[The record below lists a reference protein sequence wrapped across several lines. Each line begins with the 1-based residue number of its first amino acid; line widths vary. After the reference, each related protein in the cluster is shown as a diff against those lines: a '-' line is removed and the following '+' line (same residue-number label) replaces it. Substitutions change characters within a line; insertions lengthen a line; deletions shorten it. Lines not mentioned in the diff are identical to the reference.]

1 MSKWYVKK
9 CSADEEKLRAFYGCE
24 KPLAYALYNRKIRN
38 RDELKKYSSAR
49 NYDFEPITDLKGVSE
64 AFDIISASVK
74 NGEKIYIYGDYDVD
88 GVMSTSIMY
97 KGLKA
102 LGADVHY
109 FIPDRAE
116 DGYGMNERALSDIID
131 KGAELVI
138 ACDNGISAIAQ
149 IDYAKK
155 RGVKVIVLDHHEP
168 AFEETPEGKRDILPS
183 ADAVADAKIQHSG
196 YGFSQM
202 CAGGLCFRFICGLY
216 EHMGKRLKNKNELLE
231 LACVATIC
239 DVVDLLEDNRAIAL
253 QGLELISKGSSNLG
267 LRTLA
272 ELKELKKITAYTVG
286 FVIGPCINASGRLDS
301 AAVAVELFITEDKK
315 RAREL
320 ARILS
325 DFNEERK
332 SITVTALERISEAIE
347 NSSLINDKI
356 IVVYDKDTHESVAGI
371 IAGRLK
377 ERFNRP
383 AIVITR
389 GEECCKGSGRSVE
402 SYDLFKGLYA
412 HKELMLKFGGHTM
425 AAGLSIAEENIDAL
439 RTALNAGCELEVS
452 DMEPIYRL
460 ETVLRPKD
468 ITLKAAEELEILE
481 PFGKANEKPLF
492 GIKNAKAEQL
502 RLVGAE
508 GNIASFFVTD
518 GTTRIRAVD
527 FDNGELWSEVMLSG
541 AKPSLDA
548 VFYIEVNEY
557 KGYKNPQLVIKDVR
571 LH

>member
-9 CSADEEKLRAFYGCE
+9 CSVDEERLKTFYGCE

-38 RDELKKYSSAR
+38 RDELKKYSEAR
-49 NYDFEPITDLKGVSE
+49 NYAFEPITDLKGVSE
-64 AFDIISASVK
+64 AFDIISASVT

-102 LGADVHY
+102 LGADVCY

-138 ACDNGISAIAQ
+138 ACDNGISALSQ

-168 AFEETPEGKRDILPS
+168 AFEEAAEGKRDILPC
-183 ADAVADAKIQHSG
+183 ADAVVDAKIEHSG

-216 EHMGKRLKNKNELLE
+216 KHMGKKLKNKDELTE

-253 QGLELISKGSSNLG
+253 RGLELISEGSSNLG
-267 LRTLA
+267 LRTLV
-272 ELKELKKITAYTVG
+272 ELKELKRITAYTVG

-301 AAVAVELFITEDKK
+301 AAVAVELFITDDKN

-320 ARILS
+320 AQMLI

-332 SITVTALERISEAIE
+332 SITAAALERISAAIE

-383 AIVITR
+383 AIVITK

-412 HKELMLKFGGHTM
+412 HKDVMLKFGGHTM
-425 AAGLSIAEENIDAL
+425 AAGLSIAEENIDLL
-439 RTALNAGCELEVS
+439 RTALNADCDLEVS

-460 ETVLRPKD
+460 ETVLEPKD
-468 ITLKAAEELEILE
+468 ITLKAADELEILE

-492 GIKNAKAEQL
+492 GIKNARAEQL
-502 RLVGAE
+502 RLVGAD

-518 GTTRIRAVD
+518 GRARIRAVD
-527 FDNGELWSEVMLSG
+527 FDNGELWSEVASNG
-541 AKPSLDA
+541 KDVSLDA
-548 VFYIEVNEY
+548 VFYIEINEY